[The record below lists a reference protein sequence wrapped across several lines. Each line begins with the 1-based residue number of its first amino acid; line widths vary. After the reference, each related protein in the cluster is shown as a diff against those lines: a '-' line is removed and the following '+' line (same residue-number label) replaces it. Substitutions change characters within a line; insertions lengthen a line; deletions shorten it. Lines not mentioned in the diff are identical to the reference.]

1 MEDFNIGAMKA
12 RNIAAQFGVIEK
24 AETYDEEVMKARQ
37 VGDMH
42 PNGKWVWTEYKPGR
56 FDWRP
61 LKGRGGVDRTPKKGD
76 EDDSNGGNG
85 GGDDKKPKKPETK
98 QETGGEKHSSSD
110 KKEGGK
116 EKKTPTLDDYAK
128 KTPTK
133 TLENASKSPKAPGSV
148 KGAAEAELKERKN
161 KEIAKKLNLHSKGE
175 LATELTR
182 IASEWDSYDDAQKTQ
197 TKQAIAQAHST
208 VLKNITSGN
217 ASDEAIAALADLTS
231 IQNFFKEA
239 ASQPKQVG
247 DIVKDLVSDLKAKNF
262 NDTTAG
268 KKEIDEISKKISNVS
283 DGESLWFSFYGG
295 KIQLKK
301 KETLNNG
308 FSTYTM
314 YVNGVGIFST
324 IKPDDLVES
333 MKKYY
338 PDAKE
343 IKGGETSSEYD
354 AQKLEHLSED
364 ELVDKNSSE
373 YKKAFSAAKRWASE
387 IDERGR
393 EVELSAIKEN
403 LEAAKKI
410 AENKDGKWSRNDVI
424 RAKNSIVSET
434 ARKDAFEDV
443 EKELKKKTKS
453 TDDTRSDDKVKLTEG
468 SFKKGVVEKNEY
480 TGKNAIDLH
489 DYTGES
495 IEYYTDNGEKKKAQ
509 PYISEFYNSAKQDA
523 VGGYEAY
530 FDRADSI
537 GTFRTLKEAIS
548 ALETWI
554 NNMRVKGHAKPEW
567 IYNESRGRYQ
577 MNYRF
582 N

>member
-24 AETYDEEVMKARQ
+24 AKTFDEEVMKAHQ

-42 PNGKWVWTEYKPGR
+42 PNGKWVWTEYSPGH

-61 LKGRGGVDRTPKKGD
+61 LKGRGGVDRTSKKGD
-76 EDDSNGGNG
+76 EGGSNGGNG
-85 GGDDKKPKKPETK
+85 GGDDKKPKKPEMK
-98 QETGGEKHSSSD
+98 QETGGED
-110 KKEGGK
+110 KKNIAGVSDIMEGFRIQTNKYSDLSKMSLQKTPKGNWRLYYDGK
-116 EKKTPTLDDYAK
+116 DTGTTMQASVISDANAKKAGLWKEEGEEKKAPTLDDHAK
-128 KTPTK
+128 KTDTK
-133 TLENASKSPKAPGSV
+133 TLENAAKSSKAPGSV

-231 IQNFFKEA
+231 IQNFFKDS

-247 DIVKDLVSDLKAKNF
+247 EIVKDLVADLKAKNF

-364 ELVDKNSSE
+364 ELRNSANKYGVWASVNRHGEISLKIPSKKEVKNLKKFLSDNGINFDETKLIKEPSVYGTHNYSYDLYSGKQENSIGYHERKAKHIQSDIDYLINSS
-373 YKKAFSAAKRWASE
+373 KNHP
-387 IDERGR
+387 DERQR
-393 EVELSAIKEN
+393 A
-403 LEAAKKI
+403 AAKKELENGSLKRELDEVNEKI
-410 AENKDGKWSRNDVI
+410 AS
-424 RAKNSIVSET
+424 
-434 ARKDAFEDV
+434 
-443 EKELKKKTKS
+443 LKKM
-453 TDDTRSDDKVKLTEG
+453 
-468 SFKKGVVEKNEY
+468 
-480 TGKNAIDLH
+480 GK
-489 DYTGES
+489 
-495 IEYYTDNGEKKKAQ
+495 
-509 PYISEFYNSAKQDA
+509 
-523 VGGYEAY
+523 
-530 FDRADSI
+530 
-537 GTFRTLKEAIS
+537 
-548 ALETWI
+548 
-554 NNMRVKGHAKPEW
+554 
-567 IYNESRGRYQ
+567 
-577 MNYRF
+577 
-582 N
+582 

>member
-24 AETYDEEVMKARQ
+24 AEVNFETSDEEVMKAHQ

-42 PNGKWVWTEYKPGR
+42 PNGKWVWTEYKPGH

-61 LKGRGGVDRTPKKGD
+61 LKGRGSVDRTPQG
-76 EDDSNGGNG
+76 SGSGSSGGN

-110 KKEGGK
+110 KKEGGE

-217 ASDEAIAALADLTS
+217 APDEAIAALADLTS
-231 IQNFFKEA
+231 IQNFFKES

-247 DIVKDLVSDLKAKNF
+247 DVVKDLVSDLKAKNF

-268 KKEIDEISKKISNVS
+268 KENQKEVVKKISALK
-283 DGESLWFSFYGG
+283 DGEEIKYVSGGRNISIRKNRTFDDGNSDCTLSVNGTAIFDTFKIDTMAKKFLEFYPHA
-295 KIQLKK
+295 QEVK
-301 KETLNNG
+301 KEQ
-308 FSTYTM
+308 
-314 YVNGVGIFST
+314 
-324 IKPDDLVES
+324 
-333 MKKYY
+333 
-338 PDAKE
+338 
-343 IKGGETSSEYD
+343 TSSEYD

-364 ELVDKNSSE
+364 ELRNSANKYGVWARVNRHGEISLEIPSKKEVKNLKKFLSDNGINFDETKLIKEPSVYGTHNYSYDLYSGKQENSIGYYERKAGYIQNDIDYLTNSS
-373 YKKAFSAAKRWASE
+373 KNHPDVRQRA
-387 IDERGR
+387 
-393 EVELSAIKEN
+393 
-403 LEAAKKI
+403 AAKKELENGSLKRELDEVKEKI
-410 AENKDGKWSRNDVI
+410 ASLNK
-424 RAKNSIVSET
+424 
-434 ARKDAFEDV
+434 
-443 EKELKKKTKS
+443 
-453 TDDTRSDDKVKLTEG
+453 
-468 SFKKGVVEKNEY
+468 
-480 TGKNAIDLH
+480 
-489 DYTGES
+489 
-495 IEYYTDNGEKKKAQ
+495 
-509 PYISEFYNSAKQDA
+509 
-523 VGGYEAY
+523 
-530 FDRADSI
+530 
-537 GTFRTLKEAIS
+537 TLK
-548 ALETWI
+548 
-554 NNMRVKGHAKPEW
+554 
-567 IYNESRGRYQ
+567 
-577 MNYRF
+577 
-582 N
+582 

>member
-24 AETYDEEVMKARQ
+24 AETSDEEVMKAHQ

-42 PNGKWVWTEYKPGR
+42 PNGKWVWTEYRPGH

-61 LKGRGGVDRTPKKGD
+61 LKGRGGVDRTSKKGD
-76 EDDSNGGNG
+76 EGGSNGGNG
-85 GGDDKKPKKPETK
+85 GGDDKKPKKPEMK
-98 QETGGEKHSSSD
+98 QETGGED
-110 KKEGGK
+110 KKKIAGVSDIMEGFRIQTNKYSDLSKMSLQKTPKGNWRLYYDGK
-116 EKKTPTLDDYAK
+116 DTGTTMQASVISDANAKKAGLWKEEGEEKKTPTLDDYAK

-231 IQNFFKEA
+231 IQNFFKDS

-247 DIVKDLVSDLKAKNF
+247 EIVKDLVADLKAKNF

-268 KKEIDEISKKISNVS
+268 RKEIDEISKKISNVS
-283 DGESLWFSFYGG
+283 DGESLWFSFSGG

-354 AQKLEHLSED
+354 AQKLEHLS
-364 ELVDKNSSE
+364 
-373 YKKAFSAAKRWASE
+373 
-387 IDERGR
+387 
-393 EVELSAIKEN
+393 
-403 LEAAKKI
+403 
-410 AENKDGKWSRNDVI
+410 
-424 RAKNSIVSET
+424 
-434 ARKDAFEDV
+434 
-443 EKELKKKTKS
+443 
-453 TDDTRSDDKVKLTEG
+453 DDKVKLTEG
-468 SFKKGVVEKNEY
+468 DFKKGVVEKDEY
-480 TGKNAIDLH
+480 ARKNAIDLH

>member
-24 AETYDEEVMKARQ
+24 AETSDEEVMKAHQ

-42 PNGKWVWTEYKPGR
+42 PNGKWVWTEYRPGH

-61 LKGRGGVDRTPKKGD
+61 LKGRGGVDRTPQ
-76 EDDSNGGNG
+76 G
-85 GGDDKKPKKPETK
+85 GGDDKKSTK
-98 QETGGEKHSSSD
+98 QETGNNDDFETFAKQYEKEFRKKYPNSMSKNSEIREGALREWNKKHSSGNED
-110 KKEGGK
+110 KKKIAGVSDIMEGFRIQTNKYSDLSKMSLQKTPKGNWRLYYDGK
-116 EKKTPTLDDYAK
+116 DTGTTMQASVISDANAKKAGLWKEEGEEKKAPTLDDHAK
-128 KTPTK
+128 KTDTK
-133 TLENASKSPKAPGSV
+133 TLENAAKSPKAPGSV

-231 IQNFFKEA
+231 IQNFFKDS

-247 DIVKDLVSDLKAKNF
+247 DIVKDLVADLKAKNAS
-262 NDTTAG
+262 DTIAG
-268 KKEIDEISKKISNVS
+268 KEKLGDLSKKVSGLS
-283 DGESLWFSFYGG
+283 DGKALSFSSND
-295 KIQLKK
+295 KSIELKREK
-301 KETLNNG
+301 TFDDG
-308 FSTYTM
+308 TVQYTM
-314 YVNGVGIFST
+314 YVDGVGVYTT
-324 IKPDDLVES
+324 INADNAA
-333 MKKYY
+333 KKMNELF

-343 IKGGETSSEYD
+343 KQGE
-354 AQKLEHLSED
+354 
-364 ELVDKNSSE
+364 N
-373 YKKAFSAAKRWASE
+373 
-387 IDERGR
+387 
-393 EVELSAIKEN
+393 
-403 LEAAKKI
+403 
-410 AENKDGKWSRNDVI
+410 
-424 RAKNSIVSET
+424 
-434 ARKDAFEDV
+434 
-443 EKELKKKTKS
+443 
-453 TDDTRSDDKVKLTEG
+453 KVKLTEG
-468 SFKKGVVEKNEY
+468 GFKKGVVEKDEY
-480 TGKNAIDLH
+480 TRKNAIDLH

-554 NNMRVKGHAKPEW
+554 NNMRVKGHDKPEW

>member
-24 AETYDEEVMKARQ
+24 AETSDEEVMKAHQ

-42 PNGKWVWTEYKPGR
+42 PNGKWVWTEYKPGH

-61 LKGRGGVDRTPKKGD
+61 PKGRGSVDRTSQG
-76 EDDSNGGNG
+76 SGSGSSGGNG
-85 GGDDKKPKKPETK
+85 DDDKKPKKPETK

-116 EKKTPTLDDYAK
+116 EKKTPTLDDHAK

-133 TLENASKSPKAPGSV
+133 TLENAAKSPKAPGSV

-247 DIVKDLVSDLKAKNF
+247 DIVKDLVGDLKAKNF

-268 KKEIDEISKKISNVS
+268 KESQQEIVKKIGALK
-283 DGESLWFSFYGG
+283 DGEEIKYVSGGRNISIRKNRTFDDGNSDCTLSVNGTAIFDTFKIDTMAKKFLEFYPHA
-295 KIQLKK
+295 QEVK
-301 KETLNNG
+301 KEQ
-308 FSTYTM
+308 
-314 YVNGVGIFST
+314 
-324 IKPDDLVES
+324 
-333 MKKYY
+333 
-338 PDAKE
+338 
-343 IKGGETSSEYD
+343 TSSEYD

-364 ELVDKNSSE
+364 ELRNSANKYGVWARVNRHGEISLEIPSKKEVKNLKKFLSDNGINFDETKLIKEPSFYGTHNYSYDLYSGKQENSIGYYERKAGYIQNDIDYLTNSS
-373 YKKAFSAAKRWASE
+373 KNHP
-387 IDERGR
+387 DERQR
-393 EVELSAIKEN
+393 A
-403 LEAAKKI
+403 AAKKKLENGSLKRELDEVKEKI
-410 AENKDGKWSRNDVI
+410 AS
-424 RAKNSIVSET
+424 
-434 ARKDAFEDV
+434 
-443 EKELKKKTKS
+443 LKK
-453 TDDTRSDDKVKLTEG
+453 
-468 SFKKGVVEKNEY
+468 
-480 TGKNAIDLH
+480 
-489 DYTGES
+489 
-495 IEYYTDNGEKKKAQ
+495 
-509 PYISEFYNSAKQDA
+509 
-523 VGGYEAY
+523 
-530 FDRADSI
+530 
-537 GTFRTLKEAIS
+537 TLK
-548 ALETWI
+548 
-554 NNMRVKGHAKPEW
+554 
-567 IYNESRGRYQ
+567 
-577 MNYRF
+577 
-582 N
+582 

>member
-24 AETYDEEVMKARQ
+24 AETSDEEVMKAHQ

-61 LKGRGGVDRTPKKGD
+61 LKGRGVDRTPQGSGSD
-76 EDDSNGGNG
+76 N
-85 GGDDKKPKKPETK
+85 KKPKKPETK

-116 EKKTPTLDDYAK
+116 EKKTPTLDDHAK

-133 TLENASKSPKAPGSV
+133 TLENAAKSPKAPGSV

-231 IQNFFKEA
+231 IQNFFKES

-247 DIVKDLVSDLKAKNF
+247 EIVKDLVADLKAKNF

-283 DGESLWFSFYGG
+283 DGESLWFSFHGG

-354 AQKLEHLSED
+354 TQ
-364 ELVDKNSSE
+364 N
-373 YKKAFSAAKRWASE
+373 
-387 IDERGR
+387 
-393 EVELSAIKEN
+393 
-403 LEAAKKI
+403 
-410 AENKDGKWSRNDVI
+410 
-424 RAKNSIVSET
+424 
-434 ARKDAFEDV
+434 
-443 EKELKKKTKS
+443 
-453 TDDTRSDDKVKLTEG
+453 DDKVKLTEG
-468 SFKKGVVEKNEY
+468 DFKKGVIEKDEY
-480 TGKNAIDLH
+480 ARKNAIDLH

>member
-24 AETYDEEVMKARQ
+24 AETSDEEVMKAHQ
-37 VGDMH
+37 AGDMH

-61 LKGRGGVDRTPKKGD
+61 LKGRGVDRTPQG
-76 EDDSNGGNG
+76 SGSGSSGGNV
-85 GGDDKKPKKPETK
+85 GDDKKPKKPETK

-148 KGAAEAELKERKN
+148 RGAAEAELKERKN
-161 KEIAKKLNLHSKGE
+161 KEIVKKLNLHSKGE

-182 IASEWDSYDDAQKTQ
+182 IASEWDSYDDAKKTQ

-231 IQNFFKEA
+231 IQNFFKDS

-247 DIVKDLVSDLKAKNF
+247 EIVKDLVADLKAKNF

-268 KKEIDEISKKISNVS
+268 RKEIDEISKKISNVS
-283 DGESLWFSFYGG
+283 DGESLWFSFSGG

-354 AQKLEHLSED
+354 TQS
-364 ELVDKNSSE
+364 
-373 YKKAFSAAKRWASE
+373 
-387 IDERGR
+387 
-393 EVELSAIKEN
+393 
-403 LEAAKKI
+403 
-410 AENKDGKWSRNDVI
+410 
-424 RAKNSIVSET
+424 
-434 ARKDAFEDV
+434 
-443 EKELKKKTKS
+443 
-453 TDDTRSDDKVKLTEG
+453 DKVKLTEG
-468 SFKKGVVEKNEY
+468 DFKKGVVEKDEY
-480 TGKNAIDLH
+480 ARKNAIDLH

-567 IYNESRGRYQ
+567 IYNERKGRYQ

>member
-24 AETYDEEVMKARQ
+24 AETSDEEVMKAHQ

-61 LKGRGGVDRTPKKGD
+61 LKGRGSVDRTPQ
-76 EDDSNGGNG
+76 GN

-133 TLENASKSPKAPGSV
+133 TLENAAKSPKAPGSV

-247 DIVKDLVSDLKAKNF
+247 DIVKDLVGDLKAKNF

-283 DGESLWFSFYGG
+283 DGESLWFSFSGG

-314 YVNGVGIFST
+314 YVNGVGVFST

-364 ELVDKNSSE
+364 ELRNSANKYGVWARVNRHGEISLEIPSKKEVKNLKKFLSDNGINFDETKLIKEPSFYGTHNYSYDLYSGKQENSIGYYERKAGYIQNDIDYLTNSS
-373 YKKAFSAAKRWASE
+373 KNHPDARQRA
-387 IDERGR
+387 
-393 EVELSAIKEN
+393 
-403 LEAAKKI
+403 AAKKELENGSLKRELDEVKEKI
-410 AENKDGKWSRNDVI
+410 AS
-424 RAKNSIVSET
+424 
-434 ARKDAFEDV
+434 
-443 EKELKKKTKS
+443 LKK
-453 TDDTRSDDKVKLTEG
+453 
-468 SFKKGVVEKNEY
+468 
-480 TGKNAIDLH
+480 
-489 DYTGES
+489 
-495 IEYYTDNGEKKKAQ
+495 
-509 PYISEFYNSAKQDA
+509 
-523 VGGYEAY
+523 
-530 FDRADSI
+530 
-537 GTFRTLKEAIS
+537 TLK
-548 ALETWI
+548 
-554 NNMRVKGHAKPEW
+554 
-567 IYNESRGRYQ
+567 
-577 MNYRF
+577 
-582 N
+582 

>member
-24 AETYDEEVMKARQ
+24 AEMSDEEVMKARQ

-76 EDDSNGGNG
+76 EGDSNRGNG

-217 ASDEAIAALADLTS
+217 ASDEAISALADLTS
-231 IQNFFKEA
+231 IQNFFKDS

-268 KKEIDEISKKISNVS
+268 KEKLSELSKKFKALK
-283 DGESLWFSFYGG
+283 DGESVNYVSGG
-295 KIQLKK
+295 HDVAVKK
-301 KETLNNG
+301 NKTFDDGNSEYNLIIDGKVVADVLSAETM
-308 FSTYTM
+308 S
-314 YVNGVGIFST
+314 
-324 IKPDDLVES
+324 
-333 MKKYY
+333 KKMSEWY
-338 PDAKE
+338 PNAKE
-343 IKGGETSSEYD
+343 KQGE
-354 AQKLEHLSED
+354 
-364 ELVDKNSSE
+364 N
-373 YKKAFSAAKRWASE
+373 
-387 IDERGR
+387 
-393 EVELSAIKEN
+393 
-403 LEAAKKI
+403 
-410 AENKDGKWSRNDVI
+410 
-424 RAKNSIVSET
+424 
-434 ARKDAFEDV
+434 
-443 EKELKKKTKS
+443 
-453 TDDTRSDDKVKLTEG
+453 KVKLTEG